1 MREATS
7 SSTRVP
13 EPTFS
18 VLMPAFQTAATIGP
32 ALDSVLSQ
40 TRQDFEIVVV
50 DDGSTD
56 DTAARVERYVEGD
69 ARVRLIR
76 QHNAGLAGAR
86 NTAIAHARGA
96 LLSLLDSDDLWMPGY
111 LEAMAQALAGD
122 PRAAFA
128 YTDAWVF
135 DDETRR
141 VRRATAMATLN
152 PPAVTLDDAATLFS
166 RLLEGNFIVAFA
178 TIRRSAI
185 DAVGTFDA
193 NLRRCEDYE
202 LWLRMADRGYRAVQ
216 VPGLHALYRK
226 RAVSLNTPRTEL
238 QMTSTNREIYRR
250 IAEEWDVPE
259 AIRAKARGRVA
270 ATDAFIA
277 AASGERLVPAT
288 RLRARRALGRAA
300 RPILNQ
306 RRWYSRPPPE
316 VAAAFDLRG
325 V

>member
-1 MREATS
+1 MT
-7 SSTRVP
+7 

-18 VLMPAFQTAATIGP
+18 VLMPAYQTAATVGP
-32 ALDSVLSQ
+32 ALDSVLAQ
-40 TRQDFEIVVV
+40 TRQDFEVVVV

-56 DTAARVERYVEGD
+56 DTAAHVERYVERD

-76 QHNAGLAGAR
+76 QDNAGLAGAR
-86 NTAIAHARGA
+86 NTAIVHARGH

-111 LEAMAQALAGD
+111 LEAMGEALAGD
-122 PRAAFA
+122 PGAAFA

-135 DDETRR
+135 DDQTRR
-141 VRRATAMATLN
+141 VRRATAMATLD
-152 PPAVTLDDAATLFS
+152 PPAVNPDDPAVLLS
-166 RLLEGNFIVAFA
+166 LLLEGNFIVAFA
-178 TIRRSAI
+178 TIRRTAI
-185 DAVGTFDA
+185 DAVGTFDPG
-193 NLRRCEDYE
+193 LRRCEDYE
-202 LWLRMADRGYRAVQ
+202 LWLRIASRDYRAVR

-238 QMTSTNREIYRR
+238 EMTSTNREIYRR

-259 AIRAKARGRVA
+259 AIRTKARRRVG

-277 AASGERLVPAT
+277 AASGERLVPAA

-300 RPILNQ
+300 RPVLDR
-306 RRWYSRPPPE
+306 RRWHSRTPSE
-316 VAAAFDLRG
+316 VAAAFDLRE